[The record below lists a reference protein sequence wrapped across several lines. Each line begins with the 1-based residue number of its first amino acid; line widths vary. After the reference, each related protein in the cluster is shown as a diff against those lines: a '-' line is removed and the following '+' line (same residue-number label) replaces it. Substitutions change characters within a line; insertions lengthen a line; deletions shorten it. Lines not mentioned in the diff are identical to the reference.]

1 MVVVVVMIVVAVVV
15 VMVVVVEG
23 AVVVEVV
30 VVVRGLH
37 VCVYTLKYMWTHLP
51 SVVFALGSRRDNEN
65 ILSGGS
71 TQSTEKTAEINII
84 MRKFKTAI
92 QYFKILTHELRK
104 LSS

>member
-1 MVVVVVMIVVAVVV
+1 MVVVMVVVVVMIVVAV
-15 VMVVVVEG
+15 MAVVVV
-23 AVVVEVV
+23 VV

-51 SVVFALGSRRDNEN
+51 SVVFALGSRRDNED